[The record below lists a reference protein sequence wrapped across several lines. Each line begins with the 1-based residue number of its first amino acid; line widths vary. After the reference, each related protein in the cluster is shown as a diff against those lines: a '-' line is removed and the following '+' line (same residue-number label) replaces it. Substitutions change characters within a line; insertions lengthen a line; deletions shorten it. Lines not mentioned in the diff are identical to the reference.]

1 MSYGTARCNANG
13 VVVNRNFDI
22 EWEEGTDDP
31 SSLMY
36 RGPAPESEPE
46 MRLLLGVVSD
56 PRVTHVIDAH
66 AHGQTD
72 ALWWYGAATRAVLHE
87 SHQLTHPYVA
97 AQPSVVKRRLNEM
110 SYLELLKSLIL
121 SGN

>member
-36 RGPAPESEPE
+36 RGPASESEPE
-46 MRLLLGVVSD
+46 MRLLLAWFLIHVSHMLSTLTLMA
-56 PRVTHVIDAH
+56 RRMRSGGM
-66 AHGQTD
+66 GQRR
-72 ALWWYGAATRAVLHE
+72 ALYFMNLISLLTPMW
-87 SHQLTHPYVA
+87 QLSP
-97 AQPSVVKRRLNEM
+97 QS
-110 SYLELLKSLIL
+110 
-121 SGN
+121 